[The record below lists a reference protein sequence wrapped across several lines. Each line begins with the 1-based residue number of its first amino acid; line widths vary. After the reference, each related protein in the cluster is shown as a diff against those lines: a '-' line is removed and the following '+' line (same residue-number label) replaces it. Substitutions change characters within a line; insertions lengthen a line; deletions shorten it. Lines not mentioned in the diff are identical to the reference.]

1 MPENTHATI
10 CDDLPTPSF
19 DEPPP
24 EAYYGLLTDPPGQYG
39 TCKYGASVAFTLRG
53 SEAFLTKAKNLFDSF
68 GGGREIIS
76 SNNGLKPR
84 RIDHRPT
91 VYRQGNDE
99 GSLFFCI
106 APKRFKR
113 AIYLYLYGRLIWAKG
128 DWKRDYDEE
137 GNYQGSEC
145 LNEKDL
151 EKEAEQ
157 LTQSFMTHKLNLD
170 YRAIPEYALS
180 NGVVEH
186 EFHDP
191 QSILS

>member
-1 MPENTHATI
+1 MSENTHATI

-39 TCKYGASVAFTLRG
+39 TCKYGASIAFTLRG
-53 SEAFLTKAKNLFDSF
+53 NEAFLARARNLFDSF
-68 GGGREIIS
+68 GGGSEFIS
-76 SNNGLKPR
+76 SNGSGPR
-84 RIDHRPT
+84 RVEHRPT
-91 VYRQGNDE
+91 VYRQGNDKD
-99 GSLFFCI
+99 SLFFCMS
-106 APKRFKR
+106 PKRFKR
-113 AIYLYLYGRLIWAKG
+113 AIYLYLYGQLIWAKG
-128 DWKRDYDEE
+128 DWKSDYDEE

-145 LNEKDL
+145 LNEEAL

-170 YRAIPEYALS
+170 YRAIPEYAPCVGLT
-180 NGVVEH
+180 EH

-191 QSILS
+191 HSILS

>member
-1 MPENTHATI
+1 MPENTQATI

-19 DEPPP
+19 DEPP

-39 TCKYGASVAFTLRG
+39 TAKYGASTAFTLRG
-53 SEAFLTKAKNLFDSF
+53 SEAFLTKAQNLFDSF
-68 GGGREIIS
+68 GGGSEVIS
-76 SNNGLKPR
+76 AKGYGPR
-84 RIDHRPT
+84 RVEHRPT

-99 GSLFFCI
+99 GSLFFCM

-113 AIYLYLYGRLIWAKG
+113 AIYLYLYGRLIWTKG

-145 LNEKDL
+145 LNEKEL

-157 LTQSFMTHKLNLD
+157 LTQSFMTHKLALD
-170 YRAIPEYALS
+170 YRAIPEYAP
-180 NGVVEH
+180 GVGLTEH
-186 EFHDP
+186 EFHDS